1 MANKEV
7 MFQKP
12 FKQKFYI
19 SLFAQNLFEINH
31 NTVKQ
36 LTVIFTNPCAHTS
49 PRALVNRIH

>member
-19 SLFAQNLFEINH
+19 SLFVQNLFEINH